1 MRVATFRSCIVILAA
16 IVLASTLG
24 APAAVADDASDCN
37 ASDQLL
43 KTDPGRAVAAC
54 RRLAESGDVVAE
66 YNLALLYYA
75 GQGLPQND
83 VEAARWFRKAAEQ
96 GDAQA
101 QFELGQLYEDGRG
114 VVRDGVEAAQ
124 WYRKSAE
131 QGYVYAQSQLGFLYG
146 NGMGIPRDYIQADLW
161 LSLAAAA
168 GDPDAVEYRS
178 FIEQGMTPADLAEAR
193 RLFNAWKVKRPATDQ
208 PAY

>member
-1 MRVATFRSCIVILAA
+1 MRLAKFRNRVLAITT
-16 IVLASTLG
+16 IVLSTALG
-24 APAAVADDASDCN
+24 VPAAGAGDASDCN

-54 RRLAESGDVVAE
+54 RRLAETGDVVAE

-83 VEAARWFRKAAEQ
+83 SEAARWFRKAAEQ
-96 GDAQA
+96 GDAPA
-101 QFELGQLYEDGRG
+101 EFELGQLYEDGH
-114 VVRDGVEAAQ
+114 GVEADAVEAAH

-131 QGYVYAQSQLGFLYG
+131 QGYVYAQSQLGFMYG
-146 NGMGIPRDYIQADLW
+146 NAAGIPRDYVQADLW

-168 GDPDAVEYRS
+168 GDPDAADYRS
-178 FIEQGMTPADLAEAR
+178 FMEQGMAPAELAEAR
-193 RLFNAWKVKRPATDQ
+193 RLFNAWKMKRAGTDQ